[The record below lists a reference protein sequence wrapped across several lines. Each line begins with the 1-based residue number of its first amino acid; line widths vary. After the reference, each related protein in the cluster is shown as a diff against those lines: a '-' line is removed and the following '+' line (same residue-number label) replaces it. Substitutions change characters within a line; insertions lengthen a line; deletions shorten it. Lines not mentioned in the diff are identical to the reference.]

1 MRRYPGEWTR
11 DVSLESQEQAFA
23 SISASLHDPK
33 FRSPRRQ
40 PTGFPSV
47 ALSYGY
53 AGSTTQRRFA
63 HLGRLTLCQNP
74 LDQTNMTES
83 VWRHMVPQLCQ
94 TSPALSAAVASF
106 GASYE
111 INMLQPNPS
120 PELCALGI
128 KQYVSSMQQV
138 RAALASDSGNR
149 ITIMLACV
157 ILCTTSLL
165 YRREWDA

>member
-1 MRRYPGEWTR
+1 
-11 DVSLESQEQAFA
+11 
-23 SISASLHDPK
+23 
-33 FRSPRRQ
+33 
-40 PTGFPSV
+40 
-47 ALSYGY
+47 
-53 AGSTTQRRFA
+53 
-63 HLGRLTLCQNP
+63 
-74 LDQTNMTES
+74 
-83 VWRHMVPQLCQ
+83 MVPQLCQ